1 MKGLNYERLSYLG
14 DKVKAGTA
22 TKSEKDEF
30 MLLLYQ
36 NGNITAVQYNDY
48 VDGRNTD
55 KIINAALAVGA
66 VVLIG
71 YLLKRLFAGK

>member
-1 MKGLNYERLSYLG
+1 MSRINYERLSYLG

-36 NGNITAVQYNDY
+36 NGNISAVQYKDY
-48 VDGRNTD
+48 MAGRNAD
-55 KIINAALAVGA
+55 KIVNAALGVGA

-71 YLLKRLFAGK
+71 YLLKELFRRK